1 MSTTGR
7 IISYV
12 FTGLILAFIIVI
24 ASHMYKVKEE
34 VETGLQGEAATFPLL
49 AAERFLKRMGISVA
63 RIDNP
68 EQMDSLPGP
77 NDALLIT
84 SDRQTVGIEMTHR
97 LLDWVENGGRLVV
110 TIPYLDDEELSQPR
124 DPLLE
129 ALDLRVV
136 ETDCAS
142 EAGFSDIDLP
152 WANDIL
158 RIEFGYCLAL
168 SGAQKTDEVSGDE
181 EGTQI
186 IRRHLGAGTVT
197 IVSDLDFLSWLSLGD
212 YDHAQA
218 LWHLIDGRGKV
229 WLVTSNDMPSL
240 MQWLIENAP
249 FMLVSAL
256 LLMFTWLWR
265 IRYRFGPTL
274 PNPEPLRRRIM
285 EHIEASGTYLWKTH
299 HRSPLV
305 DAVRNDVLNTAALRH
320 PGWSAM
326 NRADREAHIAELTGL
341 TVEASRRLLDGY
353 QPASRQEFTTL
364 IRHLKTIKENL

>member
-1 MSTTGR
+1 MSATGR

-12 FTGLILAFIIVI
+12 LTGLMLAVIIVI

-77 NDALLIT
+77 ADALLIS
-84 SDRQTVGIEMTHR
+84 SDRQTVGIEKTRH
-97 LLDWVENGGRLVV
+97 LLDWVKGGGRLVV

-129 ALDLRVV
+129 TLNLHVV

-142 EAGFSDIDLP
+142 ETGFSDIDLP

-168 SGAQKTDEVSGDE
+168 AGAKETDEVSGDQ

-197 IVSDLDFLSWLSLGD
+197 IVSDLDFISWLAIGD
-212 YDHAQA
+212 YDHALA

-240 MQWLIENAP
+240 MQWLIENAL
-249 FMLVSAL
+249 FMLISAL
-256 LLMFTWLWR
+256 LLMIAWLWR
-265 IRYRFGPTL
+265 IAHRFGPTL

-285 EHIEASGTYLWKTH
+285 EHIEASGAYLWKTGY
-299 HRSPLV
+299 RAPLV
-305 DAVRNDVLNTAALRH
+305 DAVRNDVLNAAAVRH

-326 NRADREAHIAELTGL
+326 NRTDREAHIAEITGL
-341 TVEASRRLLDGY
+341 TAEASRRLLDGY